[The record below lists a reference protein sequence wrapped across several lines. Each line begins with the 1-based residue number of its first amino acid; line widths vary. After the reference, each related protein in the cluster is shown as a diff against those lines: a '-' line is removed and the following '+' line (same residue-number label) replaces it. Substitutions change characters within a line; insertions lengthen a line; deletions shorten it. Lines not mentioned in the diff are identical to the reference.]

1 MIRRR
6 EFIAGLGGA
15 VAWPVAARAQQS
27 AMPVIG
33 FLHSGPPGPNE
44 EGVAAFRGGLAD
56 AGFIENKNV
65 TIEYR
70 WAFNQFARLPNLAAD
85 LVGLQPKVILAAGSL
100 GPALAAKR
108 ATSTIPIVFQFGAD
122 PVKYGLVASLNRPGG
137 NITGIASIT
146 TELAGKR
153 LQLLHELVPQTNAI
167 AFLAGTP
174 NLISYQEQTSLM
186 LQAGQ
191 ALGLQI
197 LIVECRDDRDF
208 EQAFA
213 TMVERRVGALI
224 LGTFP
229 FVFAN
234 LNKVV
239 ALAAHHSIPTMY
251 PGRGFVVDGG
261 LVSYGPEP
269 TMYQLATQ
277 YVARILKGTKP
288 ADLPVQQSTKFEL
301 IINLMTAKA
310 LGLTVP
316 PTLFALA
323 TEVIE

>member
-6 EFIAGLGGA
+6 EFITLLGSAAGWPL
-15 VAWPVAARAQQS
+15 VASAQQS

-33 FLHSGPPGPNE
+33 FLHSGSPGPNG
-44 EGVAAFRGGLAD
+44 EGIAAFRRGLAD

-137 NITGIASIT
+137 NITGMAYIA

-174 NLISYQEQTSLM
+174 NYTTYQEQTSLM

-208 EQAFA
+208 EEAFA

-224 LGTFP
+224 IGTFP
-229 FVFAN
+229 FAN

-239 ALAAHHSIPTMY
+239 ALAARHSIPTMY

-261 LVSYGPEP
+261 LVSYGSEL
-269 TMYQLATQ
+269 TTYQLATQ

-301 IINLMTAKA
+301 IINLTTAKA
-310 LGLTVP
+310 LGLTIP
-316 PTLFALA
+316 PTLYALA
-323 TEVIE
+323 DEIIE

>member
-6 EFIAGLGGA
+6 HFITLLGGA
-15 VAWPVAARAQQS
+15 VAWPLAAGAQQS

-33 FLHSGPPGPNE
+33 FLHSGAPGPNE
-44 EGVAAFRGGLAD
+44 EGVAVFRGGLAD

-70 WAFNQFARLPNLAAD
+70 WAVNQFARLPNLAAD

-108 ATSTIPIVFQFGAD
+108 ATSTIPIVFQFAAD
-122 PVKYGLVASLNRPGG
+122 PVKFGLVASLNRPGG
-137 NITGIASIT
+137 NITGMTYIS

-153 LQLLHELVPQTNAI
+153 LQLLKELVPKTNAI

-174 NLISYQEQTSLM
+174 NYISYQEQTSLM

-208 EQAFA
+208 EQAFT
-213 TMVERRVGALI
+213 TMAEHRVGALI

-229 FVFAN
+229 FAN

-239 ALAAHHSIPTMY
+239 ALAGRHSIPTMY
-251 PGRGFVVDGG
+251 PARGFVVDGG

-310 LGLTVP
+310 LGLTIP
-316 PTLFALA
+316 PTIYALA

>member
-1 MIRRR
+1 MRRR
-6 EFIAGLGGA
+6 NFITLLGGA
-15 VAWPVAARAQQS
+15 ASWPFAANAQQS

-44 EGVAAFRGGLAD
+44 EGVAAFRRGLAD

-65 TIEYR
+65 TIAYR

-108 ATSTIPIVFQFGAD
+108 ATSTIPIVFEFGAD

-137 NITGIASIT
+137 NITGMAYIA

-197 LIVECRDDRDF
+197 LIVERRDDRDF

-251 PGRGFVVDGG
+251 PAREYVVNGG
-261 LVSYGPEP
+261 LVSYGPER
-269 TMYQLATQ
+269 TTYQLATQ

-310 LGLTVP
+310 LGLTIP
-316 PTLFALA
+316 PTLYALA